1 MKTLAIF
8 VGLCAGSLVASA
20 PARADDDGMPAI
32 PPAMDPAGAV
42 NPISVVSGAGVRV
55 GEGTVLRPQLG
66 IETGVISNV
75 FYERTGPQT
84 AGVLRLL
91 VQLGTGSLPGQRL
104 ARRTTGDDQNA
115 ETQQE
120 NTAQTSGDFQYSA
133 DLYAA
138 YEQYLSSNSDVTA
151 QGGLSGGMLLRG
163 IVNPQHTLQ
172 FAFQEHFDR
181 LIRATNFESN
191 IDTNRDINQ
200 LSLRANVIPYGRSL
214 NGNLYFVNLIDVFEA
229 TEQQFANRLQNTAG
243 LHVNWRWLP
252 LTQIYADVSAS
263 YYTGIGKSNKVD
275 SYPVTGLLG
284 IQTALTLNTTFNAH
298 VGYTDAFYASG
309 PSYAT
314 LSASA
319 MLGYRYSPLGRVTAM
334 YSYDHADSIN
344 AQFYRDHLF
353 RLTFEQY
360 VIPFVLFAQ
369 PELRLRQYD
378 GTIVMDTNGNT
389 TRNDTIVGIIAGA
402 RYNFR
407 DWLAGTLDYHL
418 QYVHTDFQ
426 YQASDTVVTNPSYTR
441 HELMLG
447 IRAAY

>member
-8 VGLCAGSLVASA
+8 AALCAGTLAASS
-20 PARADDDGMPAI
+20 PAHADDDGMPPI

-55 GEGTVLRPQLG
+55 GDGTVLRPQIG
-66 IETGVISNV
+66 IATGVISNV
-75 FYERTGPQT
+75 FYESNNPTT
-84 AGVLRLL
+84 AGVLRILATI
-91 VQLGTGSLPGQRL
+91 GTGSLPGQRL
-104 ARRTTGDDQNA
+104 ARRTSGDDQDSD
-115 ETQQE
+115 TQQAV
-120 NTAQTSGDFQYSA
+120 TAQTTGDFQYSA
-133 DLYAA
+133 DLYAT

-151 QGGLSGGMLLRG
+151 QGGLAGGMLLRG

-181 LIRATNFESN
+181 VIRATNFESN
-191 IDTNRDINQ
+191 VDTNRDINQ

-214 NGNLYFVNLIDVFEA
+214 SGYLYYVNLIDVFEA

-252 LTQIYADVSAS
+252 LTQVYADVSAA
-263 YYTGIGKSNKVD
+263 YYTGIGKSDKVD
-275 SYPVTGLLG
+275 SYPVTGVLG
-284 IQTALTLNTTFNAH
+284 IQTALTLNTTFAAH
-298 VGYTDAFYASG
+298 VGYTNGFYATG

-314 LSASA
+314 LSAGA
-319 MLGYRYSPLGRVTAM
+319 MAGYRYSPLGRVTAM

-344 AQFYRDHLF
+344 ANFFRDHLF

-378 GTIVMDTNGNT
+378 GTIVMDTNGTT
-389 TRNDTIVGIIAGA
+389 TRNDTIIGVTAGV

-407 DWLAGTLDYHL
+407 DWIAGTLDYQL

-426 YQASDTVVTNPSYTR
+426 YQASDTVIVNPSYTR